1 MEWAPSASEALNL
14 TRPKGRLPLRRVS
27 PNLYSV
33 TRPLAIVFYEK
44 LLPGTQV
51 VNRLTDLGYRVTATQ
66 TAVDVPRL
74 VREQRPMVVIADL
87 ALRHGD
93 FCGII
98 GQLRASPD
106 LAHVPVLGYCDSKNR
121 KLVVAALEAG
131 AKLVAA
137 EQGIPD
143 QLAQLLDQVLAV
155 E

>member
-1 MEWAPSASEALNL
+1 MHLLGELRAVRSEVS
-14 TRPKGRLPLRRVS
+14 KGRLPSEGAS
-27 PNLYSV
+27 PNLSVV

-74 VREQRPMVVIADL
+74 VRENRPMVVIADL

-98 GQLRASPD
+98 GQLQASPD

-121 KLVVAALEAG
+121 KLVDAALEAG

-143 QLAQLLDQVLAV
+143 QLAQLLDHVLAV

>member
-1 MEWAPSASEALNL
+1 MHFLGELRAVRSEVS
-14 TRPKGRLPLRRVS
+14 KGRLPSEGAS
-27 PNLYSV
+27 PNLSVV

-51 VNRLTDLGYRVTATQ
+51 VNRLTALGYRVTATQ

-74 VREQRPMVVIADL
+74 VRENRPMVVIADL

-121 KLVVAALEAG
+121 KLVDAALEAG

-143 QLAQLLDQVLAV
+143 QLAQLLEHVLAV

>member
-1 MEWAPSASEALNL
+1 M
-14 TRPKGRLPLRRVS
+14 S
-27 PNLYSV
+27 PNLSSV

-66 TAVDVPRL
+66 AAVDVPRL
-74 VREQRPMVVIADL
+74 VREHRPMVVIADL
-87 ALRHGD
+87 ALRDGD

-106 LAHVPVLGYCDSKNR
+106 LAHVPVLGYCDPKNR
-121 KLVVAALEAG
+121 RLVEAAIEAG
-131 AKLVAA
+131 AQLVAA

-143 QLAQLLDQVLAV
+143 QLPQLLDHVLSL

>member
-1 MEWAPSASEALNL
+1 MEQPERRLRRIGWA
-14 TRPKGRLPLRRVS
+14 RRLPSEGVS
-27 PNLYSV
+27 PNLSTV
-33 TRPLAIVFYEK
+33 IRPLAIVFYEK

-74 VREQRPMVVIADL
+74 VREHRPMVVIADL

-98 GQLRASPD
+98 SQLRASPE

-121 KLVVAALEAG
+121 KLVEAALEAG

-143 QLAQLLDQVLAV
+143 QLAQLLDHVLAV

>member
-1 MEWAPSASEALNL
+1 
-14 TRPKGRLPLRRVS
+14 
-27 PNLYSV
+27 
-33 TRPLAIVFYEK
+33 LAIVFYEK

-66 TAVDVPRL
+66 SAVDVPRL
-74 VREQRPMVVIADL
+74 VREHKPMVVIADL
-87 ALRHGD
+87 VLRHGD

-106 LAHVPVLGYCDSKNR
+106 LAHVPVLGYCDSKNT
-121 KLVVAALEAG
+121 KLVDAALEAG

>member
-1 MEWAPSASEALNL
+1 MPS
-14 TRPKGRLPLRRVS
+14 GRAS
-27 PNLYSV
+27 PNLRVV

-51 VNRLTDLGYRVTATQ
+51 VSRLTDLGYRVTATQ
-66 TAVDVPRL
+66 TAVEVPRL
-74 VREQRPMVVIADL
+74 VREHRPMVVVADL
-87 ALRHGD
+87 ALRNGD

-106 LAHVPVLGYCDSKNR
+106 LAHVPVLGYCDPKNR
-121 KLVVAALEAG
+121 RLVDAALEAG

-143 QLAQLLDQVLAV
+143 QLPQLLDHVLSV

>member
-1 MEWAPSASEALNL
+1 MPSGG
-14 TRPKGRLPLRRVS
+14 TS
-27 PNLYSV
+27 PNLWAV

-74 VREQRPMVVIADL
+74 VREHRPMVLIADL
-87 ALRHGD
+87 ALRNGD

-98 GQLRASPD
+98 GHLRASPD
-106 LAHVPVLGYCDSKNR
+106 LAHVPVLGYCDPKNR
-121 KLVVAALEAG
+121 RLVDAALEAG

-143 QLAQLLDQVLAV
+143 QLPQLLDHVLSV
-155 E
+155 D

>member
-1 MEWAPSASEALNL
+1 M
-14 TRPKGRLPLRRVS
+14 S
-27 PNLYSV
+27 PNLSVV

-74 VREQRPMVVIADL
+74 VREHTPMVVIADL

-98 GQLRASPD
+98 AQLRASPD
-106 LAHVPVLGYCDSKNR
+106 LAHVPVLGYCDSKHR

>member
-1 MEWAPSASEALNL
+1 M
-14 TRPKGRLPLRRVS
+14 S
-27 PNLYSV
+27 PNLSVV

-74 VREQRPMVVIADL
+74 VREHTAMVVIADL

-98 GQLRASPD
+98 AQLRASPD

>member
-1 MEWAPSASEALNL
+1 
-14 TRPKGRLPLRRVS
+14 
-27 PNLYSV
+27 V
-33 TRPLAIVFYEK
+33 TRPLAIVFYER

-74 VREQRPMVVIADL
+74 VREHHPMVLIADL
-87 ALRHGD
+87 ALRNGD

-106 LAHVPVLGYCDSKNR
+106 LAHVPILGYCDLKNR
-121 KLVVAALEAG
+121 RLVDAALEAG

-137 EQGIPD
+137 DHGIPD
-143 QLAQLLDQVLAV
+143 QLPQLLDHVLSV

>member
-1 MEWAPSASEALNL
+1 MRWGEEIRTVRSEVS
-14 TRPKGRLPLRRVS
+14 KGRLPSEGAS
-27 PNLYSV
+27 PNLSVV

-74 VREQRPMVVIADL
+74 VRENRPMVVIADL

-98 GQLRASPD
+98 GQVRSSPD

-121 KLVVAALEAG
+121 KLVDAALEAG

-143 QLAQLLDQVLAV
+143 QLAQLLDHVLAV

>member
-1 MEWAPSASEALNL
+1 M
-14 TRPKGRLPLRRVS
+14 S
-27 PNLYSV
+27 PNLSSV

-74 VREQRPMVVIADL
+74 VREHKPMVVIADL
-87 ALRHGD
+87 VLRHGD

-106 LAHVPVLGYCDSKNR
+106 LAHVPVLGYCDSKNT
-121 KLVVAALEAG
+121 KLVDAALEAG